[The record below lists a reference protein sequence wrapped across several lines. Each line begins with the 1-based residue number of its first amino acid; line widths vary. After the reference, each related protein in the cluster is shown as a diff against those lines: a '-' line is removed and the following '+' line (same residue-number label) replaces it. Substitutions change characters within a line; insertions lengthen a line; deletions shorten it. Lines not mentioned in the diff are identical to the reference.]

1 MYKRDYSKE
10 WEKEKERVT
19 VVRAKVDKEKA
30 KKFKERIEKDVKN
43 ISEFINEKIDEYL
56 KQ

>member
-30 KKFKERIEKDVKN
+30 KKFKERIEKDGKN